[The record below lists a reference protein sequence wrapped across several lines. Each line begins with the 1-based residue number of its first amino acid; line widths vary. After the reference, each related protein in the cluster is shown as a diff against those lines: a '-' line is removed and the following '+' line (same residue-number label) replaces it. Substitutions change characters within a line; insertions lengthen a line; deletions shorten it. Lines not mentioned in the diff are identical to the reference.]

1 MSDTIVKQISLDD
14 LIVNKYIFDSF
25 QGVDVVSIDKS
36 NYGQNQNEKLN
47 YNLYGLARSN
57 NDAKEVV
64 VRLSNLG
71 FYLVEHKQGVSTFFN
86 YKNKKLFDNIFLKE
100 NVFKFGEI
108 YYSIE
113 FPVGVKKPSRLLV
126 ILSSVSDLPYNAD
139 IQRRCFNKNFPSAGK
154 YIPYDTAILRI
165 SDVGGVVGSFYI
177 NNNSNNK
184 IEMDIVRLLE
194 SIDNLFE
201 IKRENVVLYGGSKG
215 GFAALYYGMLCG
227 LKFISVDPMVTDD
240 YHQKTYNDSH
250 FTKGTFP
257 VSKQDKIKNLLKKGV
272 KKDFNG
278 YIVTSKKSPIY
289 NYIDDFDFPDNCSLV
304 DVRHKDITNH
314 VNVSLNT
321 INIVTMLFNLML
333 YSFNNKGSL
342 KIFHEQ

>member
-1 MSDTIVKQISLDD
+1 MVAALIKKISLDD
-14 LIVNKYIFDSF
+14 LIVKKTIFNSIEEFDILE
-25 QGVDVVSIDKS
+25 IDKS
-36 NYGQNQNEKLN
+36 KFGNNQNEKLN

-64 VRLSNLG
+64 VRLSNSG
-71 FYLVEHKQGVSTFFN
+71 FYMVEHKQGVSIFFN
-86 YKNKKLFDNIFLKE
+86 YKNKKLFNDIFLKE
-100 NVFKFGEI
+100 NVFNFGEI
-108 YYSIE
+108 YYSLEI
-113 FPVGVKKPSRLLV
+113 PAGVKKPSRLLV
-126 ILSSVSDLPYNAD
+126 ILSSVSDMPYNAS
-139 IQRRCFNKNFPSAGK
+139 IERRCFNKNFPSVGK

-177 NNNSNNK
+177 NNNFSNK
-184 IEMDIVRLLE
+184 IETDIIR
-194 SIDNLFE
+194 LFE
-201 IKRENVVLYGGSKG
+201 NIEEMFKIKKENVVLYGGSKG

-227 LKFISVDPMVTDD
+227 LKFIAVDPMVTDD

-257 VSKQDKIKNLLKKGV
+257 VTKQDKIKNLLNEGV
-272 KKDFNG
+272 KKDFEG
-278 YIVTSKKSPIY
+278 YIVTSKKSPIF
-289 NYIDDFDFPDNCSLV
+289 NYIEDINFPDNCSLI

-321 INIVTMLFNLML
+321 INIVTMLFNIML
-333 YSFNNKGSL
+333 YSFKDKKNL